1 MLCGSHPAAGTL
13 SFISNFQLTLLISK
27 LHSFDEQPPC
37 RESPHR
43 FSPPRLLSYQAP
55 NWDITINC
63 LKAGGVNNPE
73 CRGRIYQLTTNTEIF
88 SLLDL
93 WLYLDPAPSSSEASW
108 VFQMISTSRFIKKKK
123 KKILSPFLKKS
134 GLILRFLLFTTV
146 GIMCRTPPIS
156 NRARAE
162 KYKITKPK
170 MGTFYP
176 DLFLSLRTPE
186 AGPARVFLDQGD
198 LWTICDVA
206 SQTWFKAQSQ
216 HESF

>member
-27 LHSFDEQPPC
+27 LHSSDEQPPC
-37 RESPHR
+37 RDPPHR
-43 FSPPRLLSYQAP
+43 FSPPRLLGYQAP

-123 KKILSPFLKKS
+123 KKNPLPFFKKIRINFKISPVYNS
-134 GLILRFLLFTTV
+134 GHYV
-146 GIMCRTPPIS
+146 
-156 NRARAE
+156 
-162 KYKITKPK
+162 
-170 MGTFYP
+170 
-176 DLFLSLRTPE
+176 
-186 AGPARVFLDQGD
+186 
-198 LWTICDVA
+198 
-206 SQTWFKAQSQ
+206 
-216 HESF
+216 